1 MTRRL
6 LTLLVALALAA
17 LLAGS
22 PAAEDSHAG
31 YYYPKPKATEVYK
44 SPATVLKEM
53 DRARRVHFVIE
64 VVNQMLAKPHP
75 PEFSFFAKGD
85 QAEKL
90 IVVSNLEGRLNTPY
104 RVRAL
109 LATLTSVAR
118 STPAFVKE
126 RVDDIYTF
134 LDFLKMLGFNLVTV
148 SDGATF
154 SHQIKIE

>member
-1 MTRRL
+1 MLRYP
-6 LTLLVALALAA
+6 LAFVVTVFAA
-17 LLAGS
+17 LSSTSAA
-22 PAAEDSHAG
+22 AAEDRHAG

-44 SPATVLKEM
+44 SPATTQKEM
-53 DRARRVHFVIE
+53 DRTRRVRFVIE
-64 VVNQMLAKPHP
+64 VASQMLAKPHP

-90 IVVSNLEGRLNTPY
+90 IVVSNFDGRLNTPY
-104 RVRAL
+104 RARAL

-118 STPAFVKE
+118 STPAFVNE

-134 LDFLKMLGFNLVTV
+134 LDFLKMLGFNQVTV
-148 SDGATF
+148 SDGAAF